1 MLPTDSLLP
10 SFDRLR
16 DSLIGMVRSNPLIST
31 KVDDDLHRLVMS
43 SCSPSPLPSPTSVPM
58 QLKGFRYKS
67 SRAWRE
73 LSLRFGTDLTASE
86 LLSVAEV
93 VAFNLSLTV
102 DRKAKRKK
110 SLLVKWFDDNLK
122 DVIPFL
128 NHVRLIDNQGKP
140 ICNAVA

>member
-16 DSLIGMVRSNPLIST
+16 DNLIGMVRTNPSISA

-43 SCSPSPLPSPTSVPM
+43 SCSLSALPCPGSIPM

-73 LSLRFGTDLTASE
+73 LSLRFGTDLTAIE
-86 LLSVAEV
+86 LLSIAEV

-122 DVIPFL
+122 EVIPFL
-128 NHVRLIDNQGKP
+128 NHMRLIDTQGEF
-140 ICNAVA
+140 IRNTVA